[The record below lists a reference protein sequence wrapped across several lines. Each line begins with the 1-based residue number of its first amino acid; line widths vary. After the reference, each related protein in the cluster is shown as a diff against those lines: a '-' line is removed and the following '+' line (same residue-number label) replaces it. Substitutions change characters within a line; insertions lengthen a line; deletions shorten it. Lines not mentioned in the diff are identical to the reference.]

1 MTESGSLERSNVV
14 KIHIE
19 VTQRD
24 DTLHIDFPFDKQV
37 DDIETVVSDLI
48 QAIGVTEAERPKLR
62 SMIEAQLQND
72 TSKLELITADQ
83 ANSDESSDDDVC
95 KNPKYL
101 ELLERQRQ
109 DMASLL
115 QSQLEEKRALA
126 MKIQKEPMLYVGQG
140 QTEDHGDDLIILN

>member
-1 MTESGSLERSNVV
+1 MSESGSLERSNVV

-83 ANSDESSDDDVC
+83 ANSDESSDDD
-95 KNPKYL
+95 
-101 ELLERQRQ
+101 
-109 DMASLL
+109 
-115 QSQLEEKRALA
+115 
-126 MKIQKEPMLYVGQG
+126 KEPTLYVGQG